1 MSYQAELDQWHTERI
16 WVLTVDIK
24 HLQWA
29 VEAHTKVAEDD
40 SQMEAERNYARLS
53 AARSQKALDQ
63 KRELLQQFKEAA
75 ECPTNR

>member
-1 MSYQAELDQWHTERI
+1 MSYQAELDAWHTERI
-16 WVLTVDIK
+16 RVLTLDIE
-24 HLQWA
+24 HLQRV

-63 KRELLQQFKEAA
+63 KRELLAQYKEAA
-75 ECPTNR
+75 DGR